1 MSTKYLITV
10 KIVRSSYQRGLIEF
24 LISLLIAMNT
34 FKEFVVKAP
43 LMCTI
48 VVQPPWTEA
57 AVQEV
62 P

>member
-1 MSTKYLITV
+1 MSTKNLITV

-24 LISLLIAMNT
+24 LISLLIAMNM

-48 VVQPPWTEA
+48 VAQPPWSEA